1 MKSFTYTFT
10 VPQDAIDHN
19 GHVHN
24 VTYLSWMIEAAAKH
38 SELVEYGYEACS
50 ALGGAWVAKTH
61 HIAYKAPAF
70 ANDLLRMET
79 WIDEIGKLKSTRK
92 YRLIDEKRKKIVCEG
107 ETEWVFVDM
116 NRMRPMRIPEVI
128 IAAFDVV

>member
-1 MKSFTYTFT
+1 MKTFTYTFT

-24 VTYLSWMIEAAAKH
+24 VTYLSWMIEAATRH
-38 SELVEYGYEACS
+38 SESVGYGYEACS
-50 ALGGAWVAKTH
+50 ALGGAWVAKSH

-70 ANDLLRMET
+70 KDEVLRMET

-92 YRLIDEKRKKIVCEG
+92 YRLLKDENGVVVCEG
-107 ETEWVFVDM
+107 ETEWVFVDSE
-116 NRMRPMRIPEVI
+116 RMRPMRIPEVI
-128 IAAFDVV
+128 IDAFESE